1 MSRSSRWSFALP
13 LLLLLLTA
21 ACGEPPAGEPLH
33 ATGHLFSDELS
44 GIALDLPTVWAG
56 RYQMSDSIGAPE
68 PGLERELTLR
78 FVRADSSVVATP
90 LAVIRVFEATAWSAL
105 SPDGTARFGARVANN
120 ASHAVALAMAAE
132 NPMAANS
139 ADALAF
145 DTLMIAL
152 NQRPLRAWLRP
163 GPR

>member
-1 MSRSSRWSFALP
+1 MSRSRRWSFALP
-13 LLLLLLTA
+13 LLLVLTA
-21 ACGEPPAGEPLH
+21 ACGDPPAGELPH

-56 RYQMSDSIGAPE
+56 RYQMSDSITAPE

-78 FVRADSSVVATP
+78 FVRADSGVVATP
-90 LAVIRVFEATAWSAL
+90 LVVIRVFEATAWNAL
-105 SPDGTARFGARVANN
+105 SPDGTARFGARVADN

-132 NPMAANS
+132 NPLAANS